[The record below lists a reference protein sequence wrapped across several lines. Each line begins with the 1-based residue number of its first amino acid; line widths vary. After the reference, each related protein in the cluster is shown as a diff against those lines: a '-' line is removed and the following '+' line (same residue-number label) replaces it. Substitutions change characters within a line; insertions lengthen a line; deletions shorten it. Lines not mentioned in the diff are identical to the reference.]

1 MAGVVGKLEAEIEVK
16 SNADKFWNAIR
27 DFATILP
34 KVSPSVYK
42 SIHIIQGDAKVPGS
56 IIKYTLDMGN
66 EVVTVTERIEDV
78 DDAKRTLIYSVID
91 GDLLKYFKSNYKGYI
106 SVTPK
111 GDDNGSI
118 VKWSAEFEKVSQEV
132 PEPIFIKEFATKIV
146 GKLEAETEVKSNADK
161 FWGAIRDFVTI
172 FPKASPTDYKS
183 IQILEGDGKVVG
195 SVYTTISGD
204 QGNEAVK
211 TVTEKIE
218 SVDDA
223 KRTIIYSVI
232 DGDLLKYYKRYKGY
246 VNVTPKGD
254 DNGSL
259 VKWSCEYEK
268 ASQDVPEPNFMA
280 EAAINTFLKVD
291 HYILNA

>member
-1 MAGVVGKLEAEIEVK
+1 MAA
-16 SNADKFWNAIR
+16 S
-27 DFATILP
+27 
-34 KVSPSVYK
+34 
-42 SIHIIQGDAKVPGS
+42 
-56 IIKYTLDMGN
+56 
-66 EVVTVTERIEDV
+66 
-78 DDAKRTLIYSVID
+78 
-91 GDLLKYFKSNYKGYI
+91 
-106 SVTPK
+106 
-111 GDDNGSI
+111 
-118 VKWSAEFEKVSQEV
+118 
-132 PEPIFIKEFATKIV
+132 V